1 MDLSALQG
9 PQRIPT
15 QPKLLAPVQKSC
27 QSKSFICANIVSRIE
42 IQHSPLIVRRGSVSD
57 VGTTFRTQPR
67 RDVAP
72 FSARCVFTKAAFM
85 SKLEKA
91 NGGSASVGVIAKV
104 LRILE
109 ALQGSSGGLGLKAIC
124 GQTGINKS
132 TAHRF
137 LKHLERERYL
147 LRTEGGA
154 YLIGPR
160 LSQLSSRGD
169 QEATLQV
176 VARPILWDLWKST
189 QETINLGVLDQGT
202 VLYIDVIES
211 PHEFRLSSRVGT
223 RRSVHVTALGKAL
236 VAFLPSENRH
246 TILDSIAFQPATPRT
261 IGNLVQ
267 FRQEL
272 EKIRRQ
278 GYAVDDEEAVQGA
291 RCVSAPILNSAGTP
305 IAAVSVSG
313 PVTRVTPALVN
324 ALAGAVT
331 SAAHAIS
338 AAMGFSPY
346 EPKLNLKRTKQLALA
361 RN

>member
-1 MDLSALQG
+1 
-9 PQRIPT
+9 
-15 QPKLLAPVQKSC
+15 
-27 QSKSFICANIVSRIE
+27 
-42 IQHSPLIVRRGSVSD
+42 
-57 VGTTFRTQPR
+57 
-67 RDVAP
+67 
-72 FSARCVFTKAAFM
+72 M
-85 SKLEKA
+85 SKAEKA
-91 NGGSASVGVIAKV
+91 NGSSASVGVITKV

-109 ALQGSSGGLGLKAIC
+109 ALQGSSSGLGLKAIC
-124 GQTGINKS
+124 DQTGINKS

-147 LRTEGGA
+147 LRTEAGA

-160 LSQLSSRGD
+160 LSQLSARGN
-169 QEATLQV
+169 QEATLQA

-189 QETINLGVLDQGT
+189 HETVNLGVLDQGT
-202 VLYIDVIES
+202 VLYVDVIES
-211 PHEFRLSSRVGT
+211 PHEFRLSSRIGT

-236 VAFLPSENRH
+236 VAFLPDESRQ
-246 TILDSIAFQPATPRT
+246 TILDSIAFQPATQKT

-291 RCVSAPILNSAGTP
+291 RCVSAPILNSAGAP
-305 IAAVSVSG
+305 VAAVSVSG
-313 PVTRVTPALVN
+313 PVTRVTPSLVS

-331 SAAHAIS
+331 SAARAIS
-338 AAMGFSPY
+338 VAMGYSQH
-346 EPKLNLKRTKQLALA
+346 EPKPDLKRTRKLTLT

>member
-1 MDLSALQG
+1 
-9 PQRIPT
+9 
-15 QPKLLAPVQKSC
+15 
-27 QSKSFICANIVSRIE
+27 
-42 IQHSPLIVRRGSVSD
+42 
-57 VGTTFRTQPR
+57 
-67 RDVAP
+67 
-72 FSARCVFTKAAFM
+72 M
-85 SKLEKA
+85 SKAEKA
-91 NGGSASVGVIAKV
+91 NGNSASVGVITKV

-109 ALQGSSGGLGLKAIC
+109 ALQGSSSGLGLKAIC
-124 GQTGINKS
+124 DQTGIHKS

-147 LRTEGGA
+147 LRTEAGA

-160 LSQLSSRGD
+160 LSQLSAPGN
-169 QEATLQV
+169 QEATLQA

-189 QETINLGVLDQGT
+189 HETVNLGVLDRGT
-202 VLYIDVIES
+202 VLYVDVIES

-236 VAFLPSENRH
+236 VAFLPEETRQ
-246 TILDSIAFQPATPRT
+246 TILDSIAFQPATPKT

-291 RCVSAPILNSAGTP
+291 RCVSAPILNSAGAP
-305 IAAVSVSG
+305 VAAVSVSG
-313 PVTRVTPALVN
+313 PVTRVTPSLVS

-331 SAAHAIS
+331 SAARAIS
-338 AAMGFSPY
+338 VAMGFSQH
-346 EPKLNLKRTKQLALA
+346 EPKPNLKRSRKLILT
-361 RN
+361 RH